1 MILRGTPNPEEG
13 HAMIDLYCERTA
25 AGLLAEPVNAA
36 TNLAFLI
43 AAWATGRLIRR
54 AVPCPGAL
62 WTFPAL
68 MVCVGLGSGMFHT
81 LATPWARVLDVL
93 PIVVFQVA
101 YVWLYARR
109 LLSLG
114 KPGSAAI
121 VSTFLVAALL
131 GRRFPAV
138 LNGSLSY
145 APAALVIL
153 GLGAAHRAAGR
164 REPLGLL
171 AAGALFFLAVG
182 VRSVDQALCEAWPLG
197 THFLWHLL
205 AALAMYLASRAVVL
219 NWPRPGRC
227 PPESSSSIGLAG
239 LQLVSVTKST
249 KSMGLGSESPG
260 PSGHAALSGRR
271 LHLRPLGA
279 NSRIRSPAG

>member
-1 MILRGTPNPEEG
+1 MILRGHTEEG

-25 AGLLAEPVNAA
+25 AGPLAEPVNAA
-36 TNLAFLI
+36 TNVAFLI
-43 AAWATGRLIRR
+43 AAWATGRLSRR
-54 AVPCPGAL
+54 AVPCPGVL

-93 PIVVFQVA
+93 PIVVFQLA

-131 GRRFPAV
+131 GRQFPAV

-153 GLGAAHRAAGR
+153 GLGAAHCAAGR

-171 AAGALFFLAVG
+171 LAGALFLLAVG
-182 VRSVDQALCEAWPLG
+182 LRSVDQVLCEVWPLG

-205 AALAMYLASRAVVL
+205 AALAMYLASRAMVL

-239 LQLVSVTKST
+239 LQARV
-249 KSMGLGSESPG
+249 
-260 PSGHAALSGRR
+260 GHEVYKA
-271 LHLRPLGA
+271 HGA
-279 NSRIRSPAG
+279 GK